1 MIILSVVVT
10 LFFIRPG
17 QAFPRGA
24 PAEACESLLPR
35 HYGTEPKDPEHS
47 PYSFLASSNH
57 YHYRMD
63 GIQGSFYKPYYG
75 YLRLEQFS
83 VIDFFRLTVISL
95 SIQSILTD
103 IVRSQISKCEV
114 LNSIKQS
121 TKQISQEQ
129 GWSDFTRVWA
139 TSNGFK
145 LFSTLCKL
153 KKHKIVKLNT

>member
-63 GIQGSFYKPYYG
+63 GIQEKKLPVRLNNTANERRLVQGHETQLKVKGDIEDVSENWIKGVKSCTSWMKCPEFYCS
-75 YLRLEQFS
+75 R
-83 VIDFFRLTVISL
+83 
-95 SIQSILTD
+95 
-103 IVRSQISKCEV
+103 
-114 LNSIKQS
+114 
-121 TKQISQEQ
+121 
-129 GWSDFTRVWA
+129 
-139 TSNGFK
+139 
-145 LFSTLCKL
+145 
-153 KKHKIVKLNT
+153 